1 MKKLLP
7 TLLSNS
13 PPVKHTLLILFFNFT
28 TLLASATTPNV
39 NIDLANPVKGKIT
52 DNRGAPVVGA
62 NVTVKGASTAT
73 STDKEGNFEL
83 QASVG
88 DILIISYVGFKKME
102 VTVGNTPLS
111 IFLVLNFYELLF

>member
-1 MKKLLP
+1 MKKLLS

-13 PPVKHTLLILFFNFT
+13 QPVKNTLLILFFNFT
-28 TLLASATTPNV
+28 TILASATTPNV

-88 DILIISYVGFKKME
+88 DILIISYVGFKKWK
-102 VTVGNTPLS
+102 
-111 IFLVLNFYELLF
+111 